1 MGKWLA
7 WKVVDVKSIK
17 LGVDPCIGGGNNFM
31 LSKDLQASL
40 RSLDRTSLVDV
51 KDKECPLF

>member
-17 LGVDPCIGGGNNFM
+17 LGVDPWIGGGNNFM

-40 RSLDRTSLVDV
+40 RSLDRTSLVDI

>member
-17 LGVDPCIGGGNNFM
+17 LGVDPWIGGGNNFM

>member
-17 LGVDPCIGGGNNFM
+17 LGVDPWIGGGNDFM

-40 RSLDRTSLVDV
+40 RSLDRTSLVDI

>member
-1 MGKWLA
+1 VGKWLA

-17 LGVDPCIGGGNNFM
+17 LGVDPWIGGGNDFM

-40 RSLDRTSLVDV
+40 RSLDRTSLVDI

>member
-17 LGVDPCIGGGNNFM
+17 LGVDPWIGGGNDFM

>member
-1 MGKWLA
+1 VGKWLA
-7 WKVVDVKSIK
+7 WKVVDGKSIK
-17 LGVDPCIGGGNNFM
+17 LGVDPWIGGGNNFM